1 MGLTLGA
8 DLIAVIVQLID
19 GLGLEDRARQGDD
32 GFKLLLVESEHIAC
46 RHPCH
51 AGKDD
56 ADAHDEAEIH
66 DPAEAA
72 ASVFMA
78 LAHWAVVP
86 LGLGVAR
93 IIALLLAVRIS
104 KETVDLLYRVLFI
117 FRAGLR
123 AGAFPIGALRR
134 RGGLRRRVRAAYLLI
149 MDAEYLIDSFDIVGH
164 GNLLLSMR

>member
-66 DPAEAA
+66 EW
-72 ASVFMA
+72 
-78 LAHWAVVP
+78 LWRT
-86 LGLGVAR
+86 GR
-93 IIALLLAVRIS
+93 
-104 KETVDLLYRVLFI
+104 
-117 FRAGLR
+117 
-123 AGAFPIGALRR
+123 
-134 RGGLRRRVRAAYLLI
+134 
-149 MDAEYLIDSFDIVGH
+149 
-164 GNLLLSMR
+164 